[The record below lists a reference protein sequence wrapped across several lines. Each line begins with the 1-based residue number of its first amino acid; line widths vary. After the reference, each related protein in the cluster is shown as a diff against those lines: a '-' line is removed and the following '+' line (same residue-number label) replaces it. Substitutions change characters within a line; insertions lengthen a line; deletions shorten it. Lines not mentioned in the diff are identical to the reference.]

1 MASNNQPGDWLLLS
15 ALLLVAVGVMVTQNQ
30 PLLRTVRAHTMGWT
44 AQVESTFAW
53 MGEYLQALNR
63 NDELRRENIRLSSE
77 TARTRAVRQ
86 RNKELARLLE
96 LTDSSD
102 VSVRAARIVT
112 KDIFQ
117 QDNSLTLDVGR
128 ADGVTEGMPVVHEQ
142 GIVGTVVLVNDEYA
156 RVMPFL
162 NTDFRVPGVIQPLQA
177 EGIVRWDGNRLDR
190 LQLDHV
196 VQTEP
201 VEAGQQVV
209 TSGHSDT
216 FPPGRMVGTVDSVAA
231 PSGRNELQIYLRPA
245 VPLYEISHAV
255 VILGTPDPKQE
266 SLEEEPIGSM
276 SPPRATPTPT
286 SESARNAPPL
296 SSG

>member
-30 PLLRTVRAHTMGWT
+30 PLLRTVRTHAMGMT

-53 MGEYLQALNR
+53 MGQYLQALNR

-77 TARTRAVRQ
+77 VARTRAVRQ
-86 RNKELARLLE
+86 RNKELARLLQ
-96 LTDSSD
+96 LTDSSAAP
-102 VSVRAARIVT
+102 VRAARIVT

-117 QDNSLTLDVGR
+117 KNNLLTLNVGR

-142 GIVGTVVLVNDEYA
+142 GIVGTVVLVNEEYA

-162 NTDFRVPGVIQPLQA
+162 NTDFRVPGLVQPVRA
-177 EGIVRWDGNRLDR
+177 EGIVRWDGEQLDR
-190 LQLDHV
+190 LRLDHI

-201 VEAGQQVV
+201 VKVGHQVV
-209 TSGHSDT
+209 TSGHSAV
-216 FPPGRMVGTVDSVAA
+216 FPPGRRIGTVDSVAA
-231 PSGRNELQIYLRPA
+231 PAGRSELRIYLRPA

-255 VILGTPDPKQE
+255 VILRTPDPE
-266 SLEEEPIGSM
+266 RTSLEEEPIGAAGPPFAL
-276 SPPRATPTPT
+276 PPRISEPTRT
-286 SESARNAPPL
+286 APPR

>member
-30 PLLRTVRAHTMGWT
+30 PLLRTVRAHAMGMT

-96 LTDSSD
+96 LTDTSD
-102 VSVRAARIVT
+102 APVRAARIVT

-142 GIVGTVVLVNDEYA
+142 GIVGTIVLVNEDYA
-156 RVMPFL
+156 RVLPFL
-162 NTDFRVPGVIQPLQA
+162 NTDFRVPGVIHPLQA

-190 LQLDHV
+190 LQLDHI

-201 VEAGQQVV
+201 VKAGQHVV
-209 TSGHSDT
+209 TSGHSDI
-216 FPPGRMVGTVDSVAA
+216 FPPGRRIGTVDSVAA
-231 PSGRNELQIYLRPA
+231 PPGRNELQIYLRPA

-255 VILGTPDPKQE
+255 VILRTPTPKRE
-266 SLEEEPIGSM
+266 SLEKEPIGST
-276 SPPRATPTPT
+276 SPPST
-286 SESARNAPPL
+286 SPPHISNTTRNALPL

>member
-30 PLLRTVRAHTMGWT
+30 PLLRTVRAQTMGWT

-53 MGEYLQALNR
+53 MGRYLQALDR

-77 TARTRAVRQ
+77 TARTRSVRQ

-96 LTDSSD
+96 LTDSSTAP
-102 VSVRAARIVT
+102 VRAARIVT

-117 QDNSLTLDVGR
+117 QDNFLTLDVGR
-128 ADGVTEGMPVVHEQ
+128 ADGVTEGMPVVHEE
-142 GIVGTVVLVNDEYA
+142 GIVGTVVLVNEDYA
-156 RVMPFL
+156 QVMPFL

-190 LQLDHV
+190 LQLDHI

-201 VEAGQQVV
+201 VEAGQQVL
-209 TSGHSDT
+209 TSGHSDI
-216 FPPGRMVGTVDSVAA
+216 FPPGRRIGTVDSVAA
-231 PSGRNELQIYLRPA
+231 PTGRNELQIYLRPA

-255 VILGTPDPKQE
+255 VILRTSDPKRE
-266 SLEEEPIGSM
+266 ALEQEPIGAIHSRLE
-276 SPPRATPTPT
+276 SPPRT
-286 SESARNAPPL
+286 SVRNAPPL
-296 SSG
+296 VSG

>member
-1 MASNNQPGDWLLLS
+1 MATNNQPGDWLLLS
-15 ALLLVAVGVMVTQNQ
+15 TLLLVAAGVMVMQNQ
-30 PLLRTVRAHTMGWT
+30 PLLRTVRAQAMGWT
-44 AQVESTFAW
+44 AEVESTFAW
-53 MGEYLQALNR
+53 MGRYLQALDR

-86 RNKELARLLE
+86 RNKELARLLA

-102 VSVRAARIVT
+102 APVRTARIVT

-117 QDNSLTLDVGR
+117 QDNFLTLDVGR
-128 ADGVTEGMPVVHEQ
+128 AEGVTEGMPVVHEQ

-162 NTDFRVPGVIQPLQA
+162 NTDFRVSGVIQPLQA

-190 LQLDHV
+190 LQLDHI

-201 VEAGQQVV
+201 VEAGQHVV
-209 TSGHSDT
+209 TSGHSDI

-231 PSGRNELQIYLRPA
+231 LPGRNELQIYLRPA

-255 VILGTPDPKQE
+255 VILRTPDPKRK
-266 SLEEEPIGSM
+266 SLEEEPIGSVS
-276 SPPRATPTPT
+276 SPPSTPTHT
-286 SESARNAPPL
+286 RKFVRNALPF